1 MALTSVAQL
10 TQAQYRALNI
20 TPLQTPPKVT
30 EDGDPDPDV
39 TITLGGWVGNNVMAF
54 TINNTDETG
63 VTVTPDPDPKSTT
76 LTVTVSDDPFADG
89 AITYWTVNCG
99 TDGSNAEW
107 TLTYA
112 VNGKGTSGKWVF
124 VKGKVGDD
132 TYV

>member
-1 MALTSVAQL
+1 MGLTSVQQL
-10 TQAQYRALNI
+10 TQAQYRELTI
-20 TPLQTPPKVT
+20 TPFQYPPKVH

-39 TITLGGWVGNNVMAF
+39 TITLSGWVGNNVMAF
-54 TINNTDETG
+54 IINNIDATAIGIT
-63 VTVTPDPDPKSTT
+63 TNPDPSSTT
-76 LTVTVSDDPFADG
+76 LNVNISEVPSAGGPT
-89 AITYWTVNCG
+89 TYWTVNCG
-99 TDGSNAEW
+99 TDGSSAEW